1 MRILKMETK
10 ECPYCTRQYPVATMA
25 VEETNI
31 YKGVKVSY
39 EAVYE
44 YCGVADEWHA
54 VGDMISQNHRSMVE
68 AYQKVMGEAAEADGP
83 SAEATS

>member
-10 ECPYCTRQYPVATMA
+10 ECPYCTRQHPVATMA
-25 VEETNI
+25 VKETNI

-68 AYQKVMGEAAEADGP
+68 AYQKVMVEAAEADGP

>member
-10 ECPYCTRQYPVATMA
+10 ECPYCTRQHPVATMA

>member
-10 ECPYCTRQYPVATMA
+10 ECPYCTRQHPVATMA

-54 VGDMISQNHRSMVE
+54 VGDMISENYRAMVE
-68 AYQKVMGEAAEADGP
+68 SYQKAMDAHGPADGP
-83 SAEATS
+83 PAEAKG

>member
-1 MRILKMETK
+1 
-10 ECPYCTRQYPVATMA
+10 MA
-25 VEETNI
+25 VDETNI

-68 AYQKVMGEAAEADGP
+68 AYQKAVGESGP
-83 SAEATS
+83 AGELPAEATD

>member
-10 ECPYCTRQYPVATMA
+10 ECPYCTRQHPVATMA

-68 AYQKVMGEAAEADGP
+68 AYQEVMGEAAEADGP

>member
-1 MRILKMETK
+1 
-10 ECPYCTRQYPVATMA
+10 MA
-25 VEETNI
+25 VKETNI

-54 VGDMISQNHRSMVE
+54 VGDMISENYHSMVE
-68 AYQKVMGEAAEADGP
+68 AYQKAVGGYEPADGSP
-83 SAEATS
+83 AEGTS

>member
-10 ECPYCTRQYPVATMA
+10 ECPYCTRQHPVATMA

-44 YCGVADEWHA
+44 YCGV
-54 VGDMISQNHRSMVE
+54 ISQNHRSMVE

>member
-10 ECPYCTRQYPVATMA
+10 DCPHCTRQHPVATMA
-25 VEETNI
+25 VEETNM

-54 VGDMISQNHRSMVE
+54 VGDMISQNYRSMVA
-68 AYQKVMGEAAEADGP
+68 AYQKAVGETAATDEPPVETP
-83 SAEATS
+83 S

>member
-1 MRILKMETK
+1 MRILKIETK
-10 ECPYCTRQYPVATMA
+10 DCPHCTHQHPVATMA

-44 YCGVADEWHA
+44 YCGVADEMHA
-54 VGDMISQNHRSMVE
+54 VGDMISQNYRAMVD
-68 AYQKVMGEAAEADGP
+68 AYRKVTGQAGGDGP
-83 SAEATS
+83 PVADSKP

>member
-10 ECPYCTRQYPVATMA
+10 ECPYCTRQHPVATMA

-83 SAEATS
+83 SAEATN

>member
-10 ECPYCTRQYPVATMA
+10 ECPYCTRQHPVATMA

-68 AYQKVMGEAAEADGP
+68 AYQKVMGEAPEADGP

>member
-10 ECPYCTRQYPVATMA
+10 ECPYCTRQHPVATMA

-54 VGDMISQNHRSMVE
+54 VGDMSSQNHRSMVE

>member
-10 ECPYCTRQYPVATMA
+10 DCPHCMRQHPVATMA

-54 VGDMISQNHRSMVE
+54 VGDMISQNYRAMVE
-68 AYQKVMGEAAEADGP
+68 SYRKVVGEAAAADGSP
-83 SAEATS
+83 VDASG

>member
-10 ECPYCTRQYPVATMA
+10 ECPYCTRQHPVATMA

-68 AYQKVMGEAAEADGP
+68 AYHKVMGEAAEADGP

>member
-10 ECPYCTRQYPVATMA
+10 ECPYCTRQHPVATMA

-68 AYQKVMGEAAEADGP
+68 AYQKVMVEAAEADSP

>member
-10 ECPYCTRQYPVATMA
+10 ECPYCTRQHPVATMA

-83 SAEATS
+83 SAGATS

>member
-10 ECPYCTRQYPVATMA
+10 DCPHCTRQHPVATMA

-39 EAVYE
+39 VAVYE
-44 YCGVADEWHA
+44 YCGVADE
-54 VGDMISQNHRSMVE
+54 
-68 AYQKVMGEAAEADGP
+68 
-83 SAEATS
+83 

>member
-1 MRILKMETK
+1 MKILKMETK
-10 ECPYCTRQYPVATMA
+10 DCPYCTRQHPVATMA
-25 VEETNI
+25 VKETNI

-54 VGDMISQNHRSMVE
+54 VGDMISENYHSMVE
-68 AYQKVMGEAAEADGP
+68 AYQKAVGGYEPADGSP
-83 SAEATS
+83 AEGTS